1 MTTIERKGTAL
12 AVSLVVTFFILTA
25 LLFIRG
31 CRRSSNTDRC
41 CVRTETKYVYL
52 HDTIRETVFA
62 NKFVP
67 VKEIVPR
74 TDTIVVRDTVMLVAD
89 YFTERIYEYE
99 YADSCLRFNSD
110 IVVKENALLSIRTD
124 YEVYREKVIVEKT
137 TVREPKFRLSAGLGL
152 YGDVK
157 HNTLDVGVTVGVGY
171 KRNNVSLGYG
181 FRFHG
186 IGVGYS
192 YDIISR

>member
-1 MTTIERKGTAL
+1 MTTGQRKGTAL
-12 AVSLVVTFFILTA
+12 AVSLVVILFILTA

-31 CRRSSNTDRC
+31 CRHSSVADGEGI
-41 CVRTETKYVYL
+41 RTTTKYVYL

-62 NKFVP
+62 DRFVP
-67 VKEIVPR
+67 VREIVPR
-74 TDTIVVRDTVMLVAD
+74 TDTLVVRDTVLLMVD
-89 YFTERIYEYE
+89 YFTERVYEYE
-99 YADSCLRFNSD
+99 YEDSCLRFNSD
-110 IVVKENALLSIRTD
+110 IVVKENSLRSICTD

-137 TVREPKFRLSAGLGL
+137 TFREPKFRLSAGLGL